1 MGGRTGRPRKHA
13 QPAGLDDG
21 IYWRPS
27 TKDPSV
33 GTYSVAF
40 RNPTT
45 DKWTT
50 RVIMRD
56 VAKKAARTKKVID
69 TVNERARAEVAKHT
83 KREKIVAHEVLFRD
97 AWADF
102 LKNKRNR
109 KKQPLKASTRQDYTS
124 IYENYFRGAWSAPN
138 AKPAKKTRKRTTP
151 LSRMT
156 PEQVQ
161 ALDKTEVER
170 LRKHELGGL
179 ADFTLSELA
188 EEWADAEY
196 PMGASR
202 LRRWQGWLDTRAF
215 QGEGMEPDRTE
226 RTKLGLISL
235 KRKANILIV
244 MKSFLTHCHKKGW
257 TTENLG
263 KGIEVPVP
271 SEARIRVPSYDK
283 LMELLALLSGQD
295 RVFAELALYSGL
307 RAGEL
312 AALTWQS
319 IDYPNEVIFVERSY
333 SHGVM
338 SDTTKG
344 LRSRMVPLHDRI
356 TRLLRQWQ
364 TVCPSDT
371 MVFPATRMAKNP
383 ESGEKGDLV
392 RVAVPGRVMS
402 VDTFR
407 QKVWNPA
414 TESVGLKGTRIH
426 DLRHAYITWLASLNV
441 NALLI
446 QTAAGHQDPKT
457 TAAYLGLD
465 PKIYRSIRNA
475 FNAPRTRN
483 GEMLDLS
490 PAERDALATPATEA
504 DIDFSWTAAPKEKSA
519 KKATAPEHKPGSG
532 IRVKRAKAP
541 KKPLG

>member
-1 MGGRTGRPRKHA
+1 
-13 QPAGLDDG
+13 
-21 IYWRPS
+21 
-27 TKDPSV
+27 
-33 GTYSVAF
+33 
-40 RNPTT
+40 
-45 DKWTT
+45 
-50 RVIMRD
+50 MRD
-56 VAKKAARTKKVID
+56 VAKKTARTKKTID
-69 TVNERARAEVAKHT
+69 AANEGARAEIAMHT

-109 KKQPLKASTRQDYTS
+109 KKQPLKASTRQDYQS
-124 IYENYFRGAWSAPN
+124 IYENYFRGAWPAQ
-138 AKPAKKTRKRTTP
+138 KPKAERKGRKRPVP
-151 LSRMT
+151 LSKMT
-156 PEQVQ
+156 LEQVE
-161 ALDKTEVER
+161 ALEKKEVER

-188 EEWADAEY
+188 EEWADAAY
-196 PMGASR
+196 PLGASR
-202 LRRWQGWLDTRAF
+202 LRRWQGWLDTKAF
-215 QGEGMEPDRTE
+215 QGEGMEPDRAE

-257 TTENLG
+257 STENLG
-263 KGIEVPVP
+263 RSIEVPVP
-271 SEARIRVPSYDK
+271 HETRIRVPSYDK

-312 AALTWQS
+312 AALDWGS
-319 IDYPNEVIFVERSY
+319 VDYTDEVIYVERSY

-364 TVCPSDT
+364 AVCPSDT
-371 MVFPATRMAKNP
+371 MVFPATHKIKKDP
-383 ESGEKGDLV
+383 TSKTKGDLV
-392 RVAVPGRVMS
+392 RVAIPERRMS
-402 VDTFR
+402 VDTYR

-414 TESVGLKGTRIH
+414 VESVGLKGTRIH

-446 QTAAGHQDPKT
+446 QTAAGHQDPRT

-465 PKIYRSIRNA
+465 PKIYRSIRDA
-475 FNAPRTRN
+475 FNAPRTKD
-483 GEMLDLS
+483 GKALDLS
-490 PAERDALATPATEA
+490 PAERDALAAPATE
-504 DIDFSWTAAPKEKSA
+504 DEIDFSWAAEPKAKSVEKPM
-519 KKATAPEHKPGSG
+519 KPEHKPGSG
-532 IRVKRAKAP
+532 PVLKRSRTP
-541 KKPLG
+541 KKPLS